1 MKTTEQNNTQASQNY
16 TNVLTFLPQD
26 LEATFEAAD
35 SDRFLSLMK
44 GWF

>member
-1 MKTTEQNNTQASQNY
+1 MKTIYQNNIQETLNSDD
-16 TNVLTFLPQD
+16 VLSFLPED

-44 GWF
+44 DWF